1 MKKNKLFQIMVLFV
15 LLITALSGCEETI
28 WPDVTPGNRADYLG
42 TWMAAGFRT
51 KTVYIRTQDLVTK
64 DFSARDSLITDSIM
78 MKFEFGIPNASGKM
92 LEDSVRITTTQTL
105 KGVIQ
110 NPVIKT
116 GSYTI
121 GETDANEYAG
131 KALYIN
137 VWEKAANVHAGFANP
152 VAEPFTTYTVIKKTG
167 SEMELSWVLYN
178 NTAQS
183 SAVYKVALKK

>member
-1 MKKNKLFQIMVLFV
+1 MKKNKLIQIMVLFV

-28 WPDVTPGNRADYLG
+28 WPDVAPGNRADYLG
-42 TWMAAGFRT
+42 TWTAAGFRA
-51 KTVYIRTQDLVTK
+51 KTTYIRTQDLVTK
-64 DFSARDSLITDSIM
+64 DFSARDTTVTDSIM
-78 MKFEFGIPNASGKM
+78 MKFEFGIPKASGQ
-92 LEDSVRITTTQTL
+92 LVEDSVRITTTQTL

-121 GETDANEYAG
+121 GETEANEYAG

-137 VWEKAANVHAGFANP
+137 FWEKAANVHSGFANP

-178 NTAQS
+178 NTSQS
-183 SAVYKVALKK
+183 STMYKVALKK